1 MMERIDAWLVLNG
14 SGLAPRRQRQLIEK
28 FSEPA
33 EALAVSDEEL
43 QQAQILTAEHVR
55 QLRRAQRELDLPKL
69 RQQLK
74 DLGISLLPINDPLYP
89 RLLSESPD
97 PPPLL
102 FLDGEITKRDEMA
115 VAIVGTRL
123 CTPYGQLVARRL
135 ARELAQR
142 GFTIVSGL
150 ALGIDAEAHEGA
162 LEAGGRTFGIMASGP
177 DITYPPSHK
186 DLRQRMKQSGGAVT
200 EYAFGNPPLR
210 ERFPSRNRIIAGMT
224 LGTLVIEAP
233 IKSGAL
239 ITANLAAEYGR
250 EVMAVPGSIE
260 SPVSHGCHDLIK
272 NGARLVEVV
281 EDVVEALG
289 IMLEAVPAQRPKT
302 PAQVSSDEQAVLDAL
317 SFQPRHVD
325 EVAGQTELPVAR
337 INSALMLLEMKSLV
351 RRFPGSTYVR
361 L

>member
-1 MMERIDAWLVLNG
+1 MDQTDGWLVLNG
-14 SGLAPRRQRQLIEK
+14 SGLTPRRQRQLIER
-28 FSEPA
+28 FGEPLN
-33 EALAVSDEEL
+33 ALAVEDAEL
-43 QQAQILTAEHVR
+43 QQTQALTIEHVR
-55 QLRRAQRELDLPKL
+55 QLRRAQQELDLPRL
-69 RQQLK
+69 RQKLT
-74 DLGISLLPINDPLYP
+74 DLSISLLPITDPLYP
-89 RLLSESPD
+89 RLLTESAD

-123 CTPYGQLVARRL
+123 CTPYGQLAARRL
-135 ARELAQR
+135 GRELAQR

-162 LEAGGRTFGIMASGP
+162 LEAGGRTLGIMASGP
-177 DITYPPSHK
+177 DTTYPPSHK
-186 DLRQRMKQSGGAVT
+186 NLRQRMKHCGGAVT
-200 EYAFGNPPLR
+200 EYAFGSPPLR

-272 NGARLVEVV
+272 NGARLIEVV

-302 PAQVSSDEQAVLDAL
+302 PTHVSSDEQTVLDAL

-325 EVAGQTELPVAR
+325 EVATQTELPVSR
-337 INSALMLLEMKSLV
+337 INSALMLLEMKTLV